1 MDARLTEL
9 YLQRGRLQER
19 IRAQRGQLARELAPL
34 GDALHA
40 LDRARALLHQA
51 RLWMAA
57 NPGVVAAVAVA
68 AVVWRPS
75 AVWRAARWGF
85 SAWRSWGRWQ
95 DWVRAGLSN
104 L

>member
-19 IRAQRGQLARELAPL
+19 IRVQRGQVARELAPI
-34 GDALHA
+34 GEALHA
-40 LDRARALLHQA
+40 VDRARALLHQA
-51 RLWMAA
+51 RLWMVA

-68 AVVWRPS
+68 VVVWRPR
-75 AVWRAARWGF
+75 AVLRAARWGF
-85 SAWRSWGRWQ
+85 SAWRSWSRWQ
-95 DWVRAGLSN
+95 NWVRAGLSS